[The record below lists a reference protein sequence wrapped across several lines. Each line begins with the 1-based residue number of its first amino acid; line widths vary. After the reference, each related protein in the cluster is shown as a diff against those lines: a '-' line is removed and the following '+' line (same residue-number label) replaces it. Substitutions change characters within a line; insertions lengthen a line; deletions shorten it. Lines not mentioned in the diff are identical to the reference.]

1 MKFVHQKFVLS
12 LSALIFLAFVATFQT
27 KAQTA
32 KADELNLPSNLLAN
46 AGVTG
51 AWRINYA
58 ESDNTLVKA
67 QSLLK
72 NQLAQNAEVQKNNM
86 QPTISISLFPPET
99 LVLANEN
106 ENAMTIN
113 EGYSNVILTR
123 TILTNGKTQIG
134 KIEGGN
140 FLVSASRSKDRLAVE
155 TVSPRGN
162 ILTETFEITDQ
173 GRKLN
178 VVVRIEDATHKEMI
192 TLMRVYDR
200 TILELFDGV
209 STEIQ

>member
-1 MKFVHQKFVLS
+1 MKSVHKKIVLY
-12 LSALIFLAFVATFQT
+12 LSALIFLAFVSALQT

-32 KADELNLPSNLLAN
+32 KAGESNLPSNLWTN
-46 AGVTG
+46 AGITG

-67 QSLLK
+67 QAFLR
-72 NQLAQNAEVQKNNM
+72 NQLTQNADAQKNET

-113 EGYSNVILTR
+113 EGYNNVILTR

-134 KIEGGN
+134 ELEGGN
-140 FLVSASRSKDRLAVE
+140 FLVSANRSKDRLAVE

-162 ILTETFEITDQ
+162 ILTETFEIVDQ

-178 VVVRIEDATHKEMI
+178 VTVRIEDAAHKEMI
-192 TLMRVYDR
+192 TLKRVYER
-200 TILELFDGV
+200 TILDLFDGV